1 MSSTASARKD
11 REAPVHEGS
20 EPCVVMTTC
29 STQDAERLA
38 MTLVERRLASCVQRI
53 GIDSTYRWEGAVQ
66 NDPETLL
73 LIKTRRDRYDGVA
86 AFLAEGHPYDE
97 PEVLM
102 LPVSNA
108 SDGYARWLAD
118 EAAPH
123 APSTVSRRTA
133 TSTE

>member
-1 MSSTASARKD
+1 MHD
-11 REAPVHEGS
+11 GS
-20 EPCVVMTTC
+20 ELCVVMTTC

-38 MTLVERRLASCVQRI
+38 MALVERRLASCVQRI

-73 LIKTRRDRYDGVA
+73 LIKTRRGRYDGVA

-108 SDGYARWLAD
+108 GEGYARWLAD
-118 EAAPH
+118 EAAAH

>member
-1 MSSTASARKD
+1 MSSAPSAYGKE
-11 REAPVHEGS
+11 EARVHDES

-29 STQDAERLA
+29 RAQDAEHLA
-38 MTLVERRLASCVQRI
+38 MALVDRRLAGCVQRI
-53 GIDSTYRWEGAVQ
+53 SIDSTYRWEGAIQ

-73 LIKTRRDRYDGVA
+73 LIKTRRDRYDAVA
-86 AFLAEGHPYDE
+86 AFLAEAHPYDE

-118 EAAPH
+118 ETAPH
-123 APSTVSRRTA
+123 AASTVSRPMETPA
-133 TSTE
+133 E

>member
-1 MSSTASARKD
+1 
-11 REAPVHEGS
+11 EL
-20 EPCVVMTTC
+20 CVVMTTC

-38 MTLVERRLASCVQRI
+38 MALVERRLASCVQRI

-73 LIKTRRDRYDGVA
+73 LIKTRRDRYDGA
-86 AFLAEGHPYDE
+86 APFLAEGHPYEE

-108 SDGYARWLAD
+108 SDGHARWLAD